1 MGLPRLRQPCGAEEG
16 AGVFGTMIVVS
27 VGLALGYCL
36 VVVSSLMATMAIA
49 SAARGFVVKNHCIR
63 PAYKVAMDLFWTAV
77 VVAAGFTAAT
87 VAGPGVVGW
96 LTGAV
101 LAGLLILVLWTNTWE
116 ARQRGLPHQI
126 LLTLLTCVGVLAGV
140 YLRLR

>member
-1 MGLPRLRQPCGAEEG
+1 ML
-16 AGVFGTMIVVS
+16 GTLLVIG

-36 VVVSSLMATMAIA
+36 VVLLSLMATMAIA
-49 SAARGFVVKNHCIR
+49 SGARGFVVRDHCFR
-63 PAYKVAMDLFWTAV
+63 PVYKLTMELVWTVAS
-77 VVAAGFTAAT
+77 VVAGFAAAA

-96 LTGAV
+96 ASGAA
-101 LAGLLILVLWTNTWE
+101 LAGALILVLWTNTWE

-126 LLTLLTCVGVLAGV
+126 LLTLLTSAGVLGGV